1 LTPAFWIWSH
11 LAFVLLI
18 ASMLSPLMK
27 YRYRLYSI
35 SLCLLISAVIGVL
48 PIRQADVSGL
58 VLGHIGTLSVSL
70 LVLLVFQ
77 LCATCGFIETFSA
90 PVWRNMNLFWFISG
104 AVLYPSA
111 LGLFDQDM
119 YAYGFQRTMSWCVL
133 GVSCVAVFCKYWM
146 LAFCLALSVLAH
158 QLQLQESCNLWDYL
172 IDPWLWIAAIVS
184 LIAGAIRERTLS
196 DKQASLRSGLDGPT
210 RPLPGLS
217 SPGIASER
225 MKGPEGRHRNMPSN
239 ISHGVD

>member
-1 LTPAFWIWSH
+1 MAGDESLTPAFWIWSH

-196 DKQASLRSGLDGPT
+196 DKQASLRSG
-210 RPLPGLS
+210 
-217 SPGIASER
+217 
-225 MKGPEGRHRNMPSN
+225 PEGSIQPLCRGR
-239 ISHGVD
+239 